1 MAYGRISVP
10 LTTDE
15 RGALI
20 KIAELECRDPR
31 EQLRYML
38 RTEAQQRGLIA
49 DNELG
54 AKTKAAYTSG
64 STRET
69 ARTQTSAPES

>member
-38 RTEAQQRGLIA
+38 RTEGQRRGLIPA
-49 DNELG
+49 DEE
-54 AKTKAAYTSG
+54 KKAVLRARQAHTQDDQESA
-64 STRET
+64 ST
-69 ARTQTSAPES
+69 PES